1 MLRTADFRLSSIQ
14 FTIFTP
20 GLLFIPSKI
29 LGFVLTKWGELFDA
43 APVSMPLP
51 PEAPSEIPRIIL
63 QSSDGRSKLELAP
76 SRANMFWLRQAD
88 TDEIKAEDFLGLATN
103 LLWEYTATVNGKVG
117 RIAMVLN
124 RFVKHENPGVFL
136 AQHFCKDKWQTAPF
150 NRPESF
156 EIHAHKRYVL
166 NNQFNINSWVRCK
179 TGLIKLPDQQ
189 KIILVEQDINTF
201 PEETETREFSN
212 GQIKEFCRIGS
223 NELNSILSLYF
234 PEGELYG
241 IA

>member
-1 MLRTADFRLSSIQ
+1 MVRVADFRLSSIQ

-51 PEAPSEIPRIIL
+51 SESPSEIPRIIL

-117 RIAMVLN
+117 RIAVVLN
-124 RFVKHENPGVFL
+124 RYVKHENPGEFL

-201 PEETETREFSN
+201 PEEMETREFSN
-212 GQIKEFCRIGS
+212 GQIKEFCKIGL
-223 NELNSILSLYF
+223 NELNSVLSLYF

>member
-1 MLRTADFRLSSIQ
+1 MVRTADFRLSSIQ

-29 LGFVLTKWGELFDA
+29 LGFVLTKWSQLFDA

-51 PEAPSEIPRIIL
+51 SEVPSEIPRIIL
-63 QSSDGRSKLELAP
+63 QSSDGHYKLELAP

-103 LLWEYTATVNGKVG
+103 LLCEYTAIVNGKVG

-124 RFVKHENPGVFL
+124 RYVKHENPGVFL

-150 NRPESF
+150 SRPESF

-212 GQIKEFCRIGS
+212 GQIKEFCKIGL